1 MIMKRIYNEVVE
13 SDMVYV
19 YSLLDEKSKRY
30 YASMEALKL
39 GHGGIKYISELF
51 DISTKTLQR
60 GIDEIKKGTAC
71 KKE

>member
-1 MIMKRIYNEVVE
+1 MKGKYNEIVE

-30 YASMEALKL
+30 YASVEALKL
-39 GHGGIKYISELF
+39 GHGGIGHISGLFGISE
-51 DISTKTLQR
+51 KTLQR
-60 GIDEIKKGTAC
+60 GIGEIKKGTAC